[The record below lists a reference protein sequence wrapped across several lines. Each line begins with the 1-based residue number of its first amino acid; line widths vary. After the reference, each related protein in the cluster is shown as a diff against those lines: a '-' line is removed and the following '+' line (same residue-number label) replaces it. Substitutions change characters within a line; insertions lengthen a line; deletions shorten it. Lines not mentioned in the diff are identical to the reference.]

1 MKDALISE
9 LSFCLSGVMVQFDTL
24 MKEAIERGVPIHPSF
39 PDERGVA
46 VRMGGLLAGSE
57 STDNHRNPST
67 APGWR

>member
-39 PDERGVA
+39 PDEYRA
-46 VRMGGLLAGSE
+46 MKERTE
-57 STDNHRNPST
+57 SALEQAQEMTS
-67 APGWR
+67 